1 MDEEMAENPEN
12 LVANYKRPRNP
23 YKVAFTGI
31 YGVGKTSL
39 FRSIFNQPPSHVS
52 KCTHEEIFD
61 KDETVIPLEF
71 WDTADM
77 ERHGSV
83 TRSYYRGSKFVLLVY
98 SATDEESLHRLRGIA
113 KYVKEDEPA
122 AKLILVRNK
131 TDLPIGDESV
141 SEEKERDFLR
151 SEKKKIFATSFRTS
165 AKTGDGIENL
175 IKELGKQ
182 SLKMFKS
189 KGRWG
194 NDQNENGF
202 ELDTKEIRQENK
214 GCCSG

>member
-1 MDEEMAENPEN
+1 
-12 LVANYKRPRNP
+12 
-23 YKVAFTGI
+23 
-31 YGVGKTSL
+31 
-39 FRSIFNQPPSHVS
+39 
-52 KCTHEEIFD
+52 
-61 KDETVIPLEF
+61 
-71 WDTADM
+71 M

-98 SATDEESLHRLRGIA
+98 SATDEDSLHRLRGIA
-113 KYVKEDEPA
+113 KDVKADEPA

-131 TDLPIGDESV
+131 TDLPIGDEGV
-141 SEEKERDFLR
+141 SEEKEKEFLCF
-151 SEKKKIFATSFRTS
+151 EKKKIFARFRTS
-165 AKTGDGIENL
+165 ARTGDGVENL

-202 ELDTKEIRQENK
+202 ELDTKEIRQEKNW
-214 GCCSG
+214 CCSSG